1 LIFLLQSD
9 ADNQALIESAKQRLS
24 LLGLTSD
31 QIKGIE
37 QSKKP
42 IMQLSIYSPYSG
54 VIVERGVGGLS
65 PTAGNSRMSGSMGS
79 SGGKVASPIAP
90 PPTAPNGELTLKE
103 GMYVQKGQRLFEVQN
118 TGTVWA
124 MLEFYP
130 ADVPKVKV
138 GQSVMVQLEGN
149 DDEQLFGKINYLEP
163 MIAAGNRNPRARV
176 YLNNPNGKL
185 KIGSLVKASISAGN
199 PSALWVPTTA
209 LLDMGRTKTAFV
221 QEKGAFRSR
230 TVKTGL
236 QEGHWIQVLSGLSSA
251 ETIAENAQFLMDSE
265 SFIKS
270 NELSMR

>member
-1 LIFLLQSD
+1 
-9 ADNQALIESAKQRLS
+9 
-24 LLGLTSD
+24 
-31 QIKGIE
+31 
-37 QSKKP
+37 
-42 IMQLSIYSPYSG
+42 
-54 VIVERGVGGLS
+54 
-65 PTAGNSRMSGSMGS
+65 MSGSMGS

-103 GMYVQKGQRLFEVQN
+103 GMYVQKGQRLFDVQS
-118 TGTVWA
+118 TGSVWA

-149 DDEQLFGKINYLEP
+149 DDDQLFGKINYLEP
-163 MIAAGNRNPRARV
+163 MIAVGNRNPRARV

-199 PSALWVPTTA
+199 QTALWVPTTA

-236 QEGHWIQVLSGLSSA
+236 QEGNWIQVLSGLSSA